1 VAGVDISV
9 IGYGVGPDITSNR
22 RKRIPTGYNWPSDSD
37 YGVTRPVYINNDHKF
52 GGCGVVRYELTKIF
66 LRKAGYSFRS
76 AELGMGKP
84 ILGGSSMPNKIL
96 IVDDQKGV
104 RRLLEELFKKEGWS
118 VYIASDGLEAINMV
132 QEIIPDIVL
141 MDMKM
146 PNMNGLESSTLILKQ
161 FPDMIIIMMTA
172 YGEMDVVK
180 KALEAGVKRCITKP
194 FDILSLRDLVNEL
207 VMDKVS

>member
-1 VAGVDISV
+1 
-9 IGYGVGPDITSNR
+9 
-22 RKRIPTGYNWPSDSD
+22 
-37 YGVTRPVYINNDHKF
+37 
-52 GGCGVVRYELTKIF
+52 
-66 LRKAGYSFRS
+66 
-76 AELGMGKP
+76 
-84 ILGGSSMPNKIL
+84 MPNKIL

-118 VYIASDGLEAINMV
+118 VYIAADGLEAISMLK
-132 QEIIPDIVL
+132 EAIPDIVL

-146 PNMNGLESSTLILKQ
+146 PNMNGLESSAVILKE

-180 KALEAGVKRCITKP
+180 KALEVGVKRCITKP

-207 VMDKVS
+207 VLEKVS